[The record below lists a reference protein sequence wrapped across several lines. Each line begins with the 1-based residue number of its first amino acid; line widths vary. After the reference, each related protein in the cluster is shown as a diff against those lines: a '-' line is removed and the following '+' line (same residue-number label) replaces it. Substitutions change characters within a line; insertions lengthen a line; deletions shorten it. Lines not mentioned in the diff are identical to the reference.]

1 MKTIPIAQYVSPP
14 PGFRALVIGATGVTV
29 YEEGDVL
36 PAPPVQPT
44 LTRLQMVD
52 AELQGTSRAVVKE
65 LAALKGVTLAQML
78 VALAAAS

>member
-14 PGFRALVIGATGVTV
+14 TGFRALVIGATDVTV
-29 YEEGDVL
+29 YEEGDAL
-36 PAPPVQPT
+36 PAPPAQPT
-44 LTRLQMVD
+44 LTRLQILD

-78 VALAAAS
+78 ASLAVA